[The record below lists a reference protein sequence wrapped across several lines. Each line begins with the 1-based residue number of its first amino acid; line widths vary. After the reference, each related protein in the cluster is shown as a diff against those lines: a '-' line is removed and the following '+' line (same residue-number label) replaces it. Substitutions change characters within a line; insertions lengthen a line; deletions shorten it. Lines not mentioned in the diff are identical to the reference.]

1 MQLKNDT
8 PGLMLLIDFSKAFDS
23 ISHAYIESTMRA
35 FNFCEEFIQHVAT
48 CLHHFKSRTLVN
60 GCLSS
65 VIELIRGCWQGDPVA
80 AYLFILSLEILLRK
94 IDKDGLTSWESK
106 KGIKQLL
113 EGYADDL
120 TIVLKLLGSKEDKMQ
135 LCRVIEIL

>member
-1 MQLKNDT
+1 MQARR
-8 PGLMLLIDFSKAFDS
+8 S
-23 ISHAYIESTMRA
+23 
-35 FNFCEEFIQHVAT
+35 
-48 CLHHFKSRTLVN
+48 
-60 GCLSS
+60 
-65 VIELIRGCWQGDPVA
+65 VA

-94 IDKDGLTSWESK
+94 IDKNGLLLWESK

-120 TIVLKLLGSKEDKMQ
+120 TIVLKLLGNKEDKVQ